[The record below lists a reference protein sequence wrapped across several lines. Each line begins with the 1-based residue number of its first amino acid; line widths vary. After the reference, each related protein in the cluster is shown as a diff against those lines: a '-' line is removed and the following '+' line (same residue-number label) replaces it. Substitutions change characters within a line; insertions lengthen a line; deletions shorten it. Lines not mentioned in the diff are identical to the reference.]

1 MKFIIK
7 IGGNYYEKLIYTLLN
22 LFIFISFIG
31 CNTNVNGNSS
41 SNNLIATG
49 NYDKSP
55 VVLSTDYIEIYVEEC
70 ATIEVD
76 SKYSVTWYIYDND
89 EDIIE
94 IKYVE
99 ENKYNVY
106 GLKEGNAE
114 AHCLSLNGKSGYCFV
129 KVLK

>member
-1 MKFIIK
+1 MKKFYQFLLLIFMIIV
-7 IGGNYYEKLIYTLLN
+7 
-22 LFIFISFIG
+22 SFTA

-55 VVLSTDYIEIYVEEC
+55 VVLSTDYIEIYVGEF

-76 SKYSVTWYIYDND
+76 SKYSVTWHIYDND

-114 AHCLSLNGKSGYCFV
+114 VRCLSLNGQYGECIV
-129 KVLK
+129 KVLKK

>member
-1 MKFIIK
+1 MK
-7 IGGNYYEKLIYTLLN
+7 KLINTLLN
-22 LFIFISFIG
+22 LFIVISFTG

-41 SNNLIATG
+41 TNNFIEIDG
-49 NYDKSP
+49 YDKSP
-55 VVLSTDYIEIYVEEC
+55 VVLSTDYIEIYVGEC

-99 ENKYNVY
+99 EINQYNVY

-114 AHCLSLNGKSGYCFV
+114 VRCLSLNGQYGECFI
-129 KVLK
+129 KVLKK

>member
-1 MKFIIK
+1 MKKFYQFLLSIFMIIV
-7 IGGNYYEKLIYTLLN
+7 
-22 LFIFISFIG
+22 SFTA

-55 VVLSTDYIEIYVEEC
+55 VVLSTDYIEIYVGEF

-76 SKYSVTWYIYDND
+76 SKYSVTWHIYDND

-99 ENKYNVY
+99 GNKYNVY

-114 AHCLSLNGKSGYCFV
+114 AHCLSLNGQYGECIV
-129 KVLK
+129 KVLKK

>member
-1 MKFIIK
+1 MK
-7 IGGNYYEKLIYTLLN
+7 KLIYILLN
-22 LFIFISFIG
+22 LFIFISFTG
-31 CNTNVNGNSS
+31 CNMNLSENSS

-55 VVLSTDYIEIYVEEC
+55 VVLSTNLVEIYVGEC

-114 AHCLSLNGKSGYCFV
+114 VRCLSLNGQYGECFV
-129 KVLK
+129 KVLKK

>member
-1 MKFIIK
+1 MKK
-7 IGGNYYEKLIYTLLN
+7 IIYTLLN
-22 LFIFISFIG
+22 LFIFISFTG
-31 CNTNVNGNSS
+31 CNANENGNSS
-41 SNNLIATG
+41 TNNFIEIDG
-49 NYDKSP
+49 YDKSP
-55 VVLSTDYIEIYVEEC
+55 VVLSTNSIEIYVGEF

-76 SKYSVTWYIYDND
+76 SKYNVTWYIYDKD

-114 AHCLSLNGKSGYCFV
+114 VRCLSLNGQFGECFV
-129 KVLK
+129 KVLKK

>member
-1 MKFIIK
+1 MKKFYQFLLLIFMIIV
-7 IGGNYYEKLIYTLLN
+7 
-22 LFIFISFIG
+22 SFTA

-55 VVLSTDYIEIYVEEC
+55 VVLSTDYIEIYVGEF

-76 SKYSVTWYIYDND
+76 SKYSVTWHIYDND

-99 ENKYNVY
+99 GNKYNVY
-106 GLKEGNAE
+106 GLKEGNAV
-114 AHCLSLNGKSGYCFV
+114 AHCLSLNGQYGECIV
-129 KVLK
+129 KVLKK

>member
-1 MKFIIK
+1 MK
-7 IGGNYYEKLIYTLLN
+7 KLIYILLN

-31 CNTNVNGNSS
+31 CNMNLSENSS

-55 VVLSTDYIEIYVEEC
+55 VILSTNLVEIYVGEF

-99 ENKYNVY
+99 GNKYNVY

-114 AHCLSLNGKSGYCFV
+114 AHCLSLNGESGYCFV

>member
-1 MKFIIK
+1 MKKFYQFLLLIFMIIV
-7 IGGNYYEKLIYTLLN
+7 
-22 LFIFISFIG
+22 SFTA

-55 VVLSTDYIEIYVEEC
+55 VVLSTDYIEIYVGEF

-76 SKYSVTWYIYDND
+76 SKYSVTWHIYDND

-99 ENKYNVY
+99 GNKYNVY

-114 AHCLSLNGKSGYCFV
+114 AHCLSLNGQYGECIV
-129 KVLK
+129 KVLKK

>member
-1 MKFIIK
+1 MKKFYQFLLLIFMIIV
-7 IGGNYYEKLIYTLLN
+7 
-22 LFIFISFIG
+22 SFTA

-41 SNNLIATG
+41 TNNFIEIDG
-49 NYDKSP
+49 YDKSP
-55 VVLSTDYIEIYVEEC
+55 VVLSTDYIEIYVGEC

-99 ENKYNVY
+99 EINQYNVY

-114 AHCLSLNGKSGYCFV
+114 VRCLSLNGQYGECFI
-129 KVLK
+129 KVLKK

>member
-1 MKFIIK
+1 MK
-7 IGGNYYEKLIYTLLN
+7 KLINTLLN
-22 LFIFISFIG
+22 LFIVISFTG
-31 CNTNVNGNSS
+31 CNTNVNGNSNT
-41 SNNLIATG
+41 NNFIEIDG
-49 NYDKSP
+49 YDKSP
-55 VVLSTDYIEIYVEEC
+55 VVLSTDYIEIYVGEC

-114 AHCLSLNGKSGYCFV
+114 VCCLSLNGQYGECFI
-129 KVLK
+129 KVLKK

>member
-1 MKFIIK
+1 MKKFYQFLLLIFMIIV
-7 IGGNYYEKLIYTLLN
+7 
-22 LFIFISFIG
+22 SFTA

-55 VVLSTDYIEIYVEEC
+55 VVLSTDYIEIYVGEC
-70 ATIEVD
+70 STIEVD

-94 IKYVE
+94 IKCVE

-114 AHCLSLNGKSGYCFV
+114 VRCLSLNGQYGECFV
-129 KVLK
+129 KVLKK

>member
-1 MKFIIK
+1 MKKFYQFLLLIFMIIV
-7 IGGNYYEKLIYTLLN
+7 
-22 LFIFISFIG
+22 SFTA

-55 VVLSTDYIEIYVEEC
+55 VVLSTDYIEIYVGEF
-70 ATIEVD
+70 AKIEVD
-76 SKYSVTWYIYDND
+76 SKYSVTWHIYDND

-99 ENKYNVY
+99 GNKYNVY

-114 AHCLSLNGKSGYCFV
+114 AHCLSLNGQYGECIV
-129 KVLK
+129 KVLKK

>member
-1 MKFIIK
+1 MKKFYQFLLLIFMIIV
-7 IGGNYYEKLIYTLLN
+7 
-22 LFIFISFIG
+22 SFTA

-55 VVLSTDYIEIYVEEC
+55 VVLSTDYIEIYVGEF

-76 SKYSVTWYIYDND
+76 SKYSVTWHIYDND

-99 ENKYNVY
+99 GNKYNVY

-114 AHCLSLNGKSGYCFV
+114 AHCLSLNGQYGECFV
-129 KVLK
+129 KVLKK